1 MAIEGKLA
9 TTIIFAFDGKFPVE
23 RWPGTISDFAAM
35 VLVFDEIPLEL
46 ILINL
51 VDEKNR
57 ERKFY

>member
-1 MAIEGKLA
+1 MANS
-9 TTIIFAFDGKFPVE
+9 FPVE